1 MPSVFM
7 YLLVEDSEY
16 SPCGSM
22 RHGMPSNECHLR
34 IIVSVR
40 NVRSLVG
47 HFTTRL

>member
-1 MPSVFM
+1 MPSVFL

-16 SPCGSM
+16 SPCGSK
-22 RHGMPSNECHLR
+22 RHGVPSNECHLR
-34 IIVSVR
+34 IIESVR